1 MNGWYQTKDA
11 RTGVDVVINLDA
23 VVAIFKAANGNAKF
37 DMGTGREVSYFNSFE
52 SVEKYEDVLRKLFG
66 PEEGEDDGKP
76 REDPS
81 GFNNLLPM

>member
-11 RTGVDVVINLDA
+11 GTSVDIVINLDA
-23 VVAIFKAANGNAKF
+23 VVSIFNDHGKAAFVMN
-37 DMGTGREVSYFNSFE
+37 TGRDNSHFNSFV

>member
-23 VVAIFKAANGNAKF
+23 VVATYKAANGNAKF
-37 DMGTGREVSYFNSFE
+37 AMRTGSEGSYFNSFE
-52 SVEKYEDVLRKLFG
+52 SAEKYEDVLRKLFG

-76 REDPS
+76 GDPS
-81 GFNNLLPM
+81 GFNGILPM